1 VLVLD
6 TNHLTELG
14 YGSRAGKQL
23 ERRLLES
30 DEKIATTIVSVEE
43 QLRGWLALIA
53 KHADVHRQ
61 IEIYAA
67 LGDRLEFLSS
77 FETLPWEKPS
87 ADLFKTFRNQGIRIG
102 TMDLKIASIAL
113 SHDAMLLTRNLVDFS
128 KVTGLRC
135 ENWLE

>member
-1 VLVLD
+1 MLILD

-14 YGSRAGKQL
+14 YGSRAGKRL
-23 ERRLLES
+23 EQRLLES
-30 DEKIATTIVSVEE
+30 GEQIVTTIVSVEE

-53 KHADVHRQ
+53 KQADVYRQ

-67 LGDRLEFLSS
+67 LGERLEFFSS

-87 ADLFKTFRNQGIRIG
+87 ADLFKTFRSDGVRIG
-102 TMDLKIASIAL
+102 TMDLKTASMAI
-113 SHDAMLLTRNLVDFS
+113 SHDALLLTRNLVDFA

-135 ENWLE
+135 ENWLD